1 MAMTLPRELA
11 RTFRQLSVDVAEAL
25 SEITVP
31 AFVLDRTGNIR
42 WINAAAVDAIG
53 DRRGENY
60 MSVVAPE
67 ARKAVAQQF
76 SRKITGKSR
85 TTSYKTILIG
95 RGGRRLSAEVDSVRL
110 EDQGQL
116 MGVFG
121 IVDFDRRPE
130 EAPARVSNLTPRQHE
145 VLVLLARGCSTEQ
158 IAEGLHLSRETVRNH
173 IRGVLRALGAH
184 SRLEAVA
191 MARSAG
197 IV

>member
-11 RTFRQLSVDVAEAL
+11 RTFRRLSLDVAEAL
-25 SEITVP
+25 SEIPVP
-31 AFVLDRTGNIR
+31 AFVLDRMGNIR
-42 WINAAAVDAIG
+42 WINAAAIDAIG
-53 DRRGENY
+53 DRRGESY

-85 TTSYKTILIG
+85 TTSYRAVLLG
-95 RGGRRLSAEVDSVRL
+95 QGGQRLSAEIDSVRL

-116 MGVFG
+116 VGVFG
-121 IVDFDRRPE
+121 IVDIDPRPG
-130 EAPARVSNLTPRQHE
+130 EAPARASNLTPRQHE
-145 VLVLLARGCSTEQ
+145 VLVLLARGCSTDQ
-158 IAEGLHLSRETVRNH
+158 ISEGLHLSRETVRNH